1 MMKCMELILLFAGD
15 DEAPTKAKKSAIDKV
30 QFSLNFDAEIDFE
43 KKFKKTR
50 AATTVT
56 KSTLER

>member
-1 MMKCMELILLFAGD
+1 M
-15 DEAPTKAKKSAIDKV
+15 TSKAKKTATDKL
-30 QFSLNFDAEIDFE
+30 QFSIDFEADIDFE